1 MHWCKVWLGSSR
13 LGSGGGTFGCA
24 SDSPHPRII
33 AFLLLGKVLLDLV
46 SVLVV
51 VTGFT
56 QWANVWVT
64 RGLFFKTTAYAHN
77 CMNFRKVFAGQQPV
91 TSSTKCILQFW
102 QRFSRTLE
110 KSGRTSFAWLH
121 EFCANRGLTGKMYGR
136 VLKIDFVPVFN
147 TIPRARICMNFQT
160 VFADTQLV
168 VSSTRCIRSWVR
180 CTVLQKKNLN
190 YSNTGLIFKF
200 THSFAH
206 TAINQPCIEKSDE
219 RSFWFFFWIF
229 HARMHE
235 IRKSET
241 NLQFTH
247 EFTQT
252 ALSKTYDNH

>member
-1 MHWCKVWLGSSR
+1 
-13 LGSGGGTFGCA
+13 
-24 SDSPHPRII
+24 
-33 AFLLLGKVLLDLV
+33 
-46 SVLVV
+46 
-51 VTGFT
+51 
-56 QWANVWVT
+56 
-64 RGLFFKTTAYAHN
+64 
-77 CMNFRKVFAGQQPV
+77 MNFRTVFAVHQPV

-110 KSGRTSFAWLH
+110 KSAGTSFAWLH
-121 EFCANRGLTGKMYGR
+121 EFLCRHGLTCKMYGR

-206 TAINQPCIEKSDE
+206 TAINQPCIEKSDDSE
-219 RSFWFFFWIF
+219 NSENSEFFMRACMRSG
-229 HARMHE
+229 
-235 IRKSET
+235 
-241 NLQFTH
+241 NLKQIYSLLTSLLKPQWAKPM
-247 EFTQT
+247 TT
-252 ALSKTYDNH
+252 TSRLPAPLAKNTTVPCI